1 MADFG
6 FEWDLEEP
14 EENEQQQQPC
24 GDDGPGQLGS
34 PTVAAARDSADG
46 EIAKDEQT
54 PETAANPTS
63 TCSTVLPPGV
73 VVHRVAASDKQANP
87 HGTTENELL
96 EPMIEDKAKQQQVK
110 SLESEEEAN
119 MSELEIFCQRSSSV
133 FIFQRVWA
141 AKEVGRLLHCESP
154 AVAMGVLVPIAMRLA
169 EDRELFVRETMS
181 QNLLPVLQFYYE
193 NKGIDFSAH
202 NDSGHGGHGESTN
215 KNKIGRAADEA
226 QDDEKCKDT
235 SSRSS
240 SSGSEGCSE
249 SSSELEDNSRVV
261 PPVSVPSSEAF
272 GTWLHR
278 VLLTPHP
285 SVSLPTQRATVSLG
299 RHLAFDRFHTEIVHG
314 VILSLVQNPIHQ
326 HLMRQRQRSK
336 EMVVKARAS
345 TSTST
350 STSPPPQQQQQQTES
365 QSRDSTSTGSAASVL
380 SSGLASLFGRKS
392 WQSDKAPASEAES
405 ERGDSEGRPS
415 DASDVL
421 DLESIMSDGSSKKE
435 SFFVSPADEEARL
448 ELTRRKLLMLHM
460 IHLVAVDFGA
470 SMRPAVF
477 VPVVE
482 RSAKDKAFEVRRD
495 AAAVLG
501 SLAKAVSVDLAVD
514 VLFQCFL
521 QLAQD
526 SIWQVRQSAA
536 RHALPGLAVVL
547 AARSSKPPSMSV
559 QLADFERKHS
569 LHRYAKSISSDDQR
583 ASLTSGIFPAHSES
597 SNSGSGSG
605 DGSAGGEPDQLST
618 YMYYNQPARSVADKQ
633 WLQLVERLAS
643 PREPSHHVRAAVF
656 ESIGKLT
663 LALVDCPRTRDA
675 LVGLVISDIQKAHS
689 DQGSGRFGLFGSSS
703 SLHDLDDD
711 DDEVD
716 EEAAAA
722 DEANAVMIRAL
733 GDVAG
738 SSANTSTT
746 PQSQSS
752 STSSPLS
759 LRSLSAT
766 LRGKDRN
773 AGSARSST
781 STSSLPNGP
790 SNSSSNSNSGGGRL
804 RARRAVGRDILFQ
817 CAYNFPALLAA
828 LSPSG
833 WDRLRDVY
841 MQLSKTEHFEA
852 RQTLACSLHE
862 VARILSANSSL
873 QRTSAEAA
881 SQQQQQQQ
889 LNAAARASSNG
900 DTGALFSSSQSAD
913 LESVLCL
920 FLIDAPEIK
929 MGALRHLGDTLTW
942 LTAASRVRCLP
953 MIMQV
958 FKHDGKQWRTRELMA
973 RQLVKLCHLFPA
985 SIVVGSLLPQ
995 AVEWAHD
1002 PVAGVRAAVAP
1013 AFPIVFELTKLDPST
1028 QVKFFETV
1036 ISFSHAATF
1045 RGRLFFIEIC
1055 SALLAH
1061 DQDPDA
1067 DPVDFDQFFLPSL
1080 AALATDRVANVRIA
1094 LARLVRRMLEN
1105 RMRRQSISATLA
1117 DMWSSVRPAIAA
1129 DGGAESALLLADK
1142 SLRRKT
1148 SEAIGSAADPARTT
1162 MPALPAPIGD
1172 DLLPNAATR
1181 QETVENSRFNAHRSL
1196 GSVARRPRRNTT
1208 PMRAHLLAMMV
1219 QQLAKD
1225 TDRDV
1230 LDLVRDLPGMPI
1242 TTPIATTHESATF
1255 ADAIADSK
1263 EDQEIVPKDLVK
1275 VGDVDVSDDK
1285 EREEQDD
1292 ESDVFLDVEA
1302 DDHEGISAISRP
1314 INAASLDTPISMLSI
1329 QQNNV

>member
-6 FEWDLEEP
+6 FEWDTDEP
-14 EENEQQQQPC
+14 EETVQQP
-24 GDDGPGQLGS
+24 D
-34 PTVAAARDSADG
+34 TRTAIAAGDSADG
-46 EIAKDEQT
+46 EIANNEAT
-54 PETAANPTS
+54 PNAS
-63 TCSTVLPPGV
+63 SSSLPPGV

-87 HGTTENELL
+87 HGTTETELL

-119 MSELEIFCQRSSSV
+119 MSALEIFCQRSSSV

-141 AKEVGRLLHCESP
+141 AKEVGRLLHCESIL
-154 AVAMGVLVPIAMRLA
+154 VAMGVLVPIAMRLA

-193 NKGIDFSAH
+193 NKATDL
-202 NDSGHGGHGESTN
+202 
-215 KNKIGRAADEA
+215 
-226 QDDEKCKDT
+226 
-235 SSRSS
+235 SS
-240 SSGSEGCSE
+240 SSIGGDSE
-249 SSSELEDNSRVV
+249 SSSSDVADSDDVDSSDQEESARIV
-261 PPVSVPSSEAF
+261 PVVSVPSSEAF

-285 SVSLPTQRATVSLG
+285 SVSLPTQRASVSLG

-336 EMVVKARAS
+336 EMVVKSRAS
-345 TSTST
+345 TSPAS
-350 STSPPPQQQQQQTES
+350 QQDLHAGAAARDS
-365 QSRDSTSTGSAASVL
+365 SRDSSGSATSVL

-392 WQSDKAPASEAES
+392 WQSDKAPAAEAGLERSEQ
-405 ERGDSEGRPS
+405 EGRVS

-421 DLESIMSDGSSKKE
+421 DLESIMGDSSNSDNSKKE

-460 IHLVAVDFGA
+460 IHLVAVEFGA
-470 SMRPAVF
+470 TMRPAVF

-514 VLFQCFL
+514 VLFQCFV
-521 QLAQD
+521 QLSQD

-559 QLADFERKHS
+559 QLADYERKHS
-569 LHRYAKSISSDDQR
+569 LLNFAKSTSSDDQR
-583 ASLTSGIFPAHSES
+583 MSLTSGVLPAPDGA
-597 SNSGSGSG
+597 GS
-605 DGSAGGEPDQLST
+605 GEPDQLST
-618 YMYYNQPARSVADKQ
+618 YMYYNQPTRSVPDKQ

-663 LALVDCPRTRDA
+663 LALVDCLRTRDA
-675 LVGLVISDIQKAHS
+675 LVGLVVGDVQKAHS

-703 SLHDLDDD
+703 SLQDLDDDDDD

-716 EEAAAA
+716 EETAAA

-733 GDVAG
+733 GDVGG
-738 SSANTSTT
+738 SSAGS
-746 PQSQSS
+746 PAPAPVPP
-752 STSSPLS
+752 SSPLS

-766 LRGKDRN
+766 LRGKDRI
-773 AGSARSST
+773 AGAKQPLAAIGSA
-781 STSSLPNGP
+781 G
-790 SNSSSNSNSGGGRL
+790 SNSSSNNGGGGGRL

-828 LSPSG
+828 LGPCG

-862 VARILSANSSL
+862 VARILCATSTL
-873 QRTSAEAA
+873 QRTSGETGPQVV
-881 SQQQQQQQ
+881 SQQTGT
-889 LNAAARASSNG
+889 RASSNG
-900 DTGALFSSSQSAD
+900 DTAALFSSSHSAD

-1117 DMWSSVRPAIAA
+1117 DMWSSVCPTIVGAA
-1129 DGGAESALLLADK
+1129 AVDKGSEESLPTTLVDK
-1142 SLRRKT
+1142 NMRRKT
-1148 SEAIGSAADPARTT
+1148 SEAISSSSTLKTPS
-1162 MPALPAPIGD
+1162 ALPKPSGNERR
-1172 DLLPNAATR
+1172 LVSEHNA
-1181 QETVENSRFNAHRSL
+1181 EENSRFNAHRSL

-1242 TTPIATTHESATF
+1242 STPVVSSSMQEDSATF
-1255 ADAIADSK
+1255 GSGIVQKAEALAIGDESSSSSSVV
-1263 EDQEIVPKDLVK
+1263 EDEED
-1275 VGDVDVSDDK
+1275 GDDNNDVDI
-1285 EREEQDD
+1285 
-1292 ESDVFLDVEA
+1292 FLDVDAEH
-1302 DDHEGISAISRP
+1302 DQTSAISRP
-1314 INAASLDTPISMLSI
+1314 ITSSSMDTQMSVVLSN
-1329 QQNNV
+1329 Q